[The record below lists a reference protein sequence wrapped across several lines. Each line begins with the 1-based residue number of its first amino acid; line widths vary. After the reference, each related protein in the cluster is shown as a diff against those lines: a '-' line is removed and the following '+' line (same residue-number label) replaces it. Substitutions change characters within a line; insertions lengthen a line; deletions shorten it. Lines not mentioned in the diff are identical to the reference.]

1 MKVVVVAFNQAKAL
15 VGAFSVI
22 TNLRMVLFETLGDR
36 GREQGAGRNLSV
48 RMSWAVHWAWRRAG
62 AALSTCLNKK
72 YLQTSRLMRLE
83 VTQLLAPVNKSEIPL

>member
-1 MKVVVVAFNQAKAL
+1 MVVAEKLSGKLLPIIPWA
-15 VGAFSVI
+15 G
-22 TNLRMVLFETLGDR
+22 GR